1 MSVALTFI
9 KKLLFATE
17 TKRENKN
24 WSKYRDQVL
33 LGCQVPMDI
42 STIQFLHLMFRDHAR
57 IGEGLRRKTIRA
69 RENLL

>member
-42 STIQFLHLMFRDHAR
+42 STIQFLHLMFRQQGAAGRGAR
-57 IGEGLRRKTIRA
+57 ELRREFA
-69 RENLL
+69 V